1 MNPRD
6 LVLALKAAG
15 LTQKQIGDATG
26 IPQPTVSKIERGE
39 VADVLSRNYRAL
51 LALYQQRVQAPP
63 APPAAAAATA
73 AAAAAVLTTAAAA
86 A

>member
-51 LALYQQRVQAPP
+51 LGLYEQRVAVAPG
-63 APPAAAAATA
+63 AASAATA
-73 AAAAAVLTTAAAA
+73 AATA
-86 A
+86 

>member
-51 LALYQQRVQAPP
+51 LALYQQRVEVPP
-63 APPAAAAATA
+63 VAAAAT